1 MRFSFPILRL
11 CPCGSGHIRRELFDA
26 HGIFCAFVC
35 DACEARKRAV
45 YDPKIFTAA
54 TYPTYEPIGDD

>member
-11 CPCGSGHIRRELFDA
+11 RPCRSGHIRRDLCDA
-26 HGIFCAFVC
+26 HGIFCTFIC
-35 DACEARKRAV
+35 DACEARKRAA

-54 TYPTYEPIGDD
+54 TYPADEAIDDD